1 MSQLDE
7 LDKSMATIGEIADL
21 LEAQIG
27 SCERGRMPL
36 VTWITNRFH
45 SPEELEKAARDLPQL
60 PSAMRMDYAAWIHS
74 FKHA

>member
-7 LDKSMATIGEIADL
+7 LDKSMATISEIADL

-36 VTWITNRFH
+36 VTWVTNQFR
-45 SPEELEKAARDLPQL
+45 SPEDLEKAARNFPQL
-60 PSAMRMDYAAWIHS
+60 PSDLRMDYAAWIHS

>member
-7 LDKSMATIGEIADL
+7 LDKSMATISEIADL

-45 SPEELEKAARDLPQL
+45 SSKELEKAARDLPQL
-60 PSAMRMDYAAWIHS
+60 PSALRMDYAAWIHS
-74 FKHA
+74 FNA